1 MPRSINEQIREQAE
15 STKDWRHQG
24 EAVEAYALFDKVN
37 ACFFKSKLPQ
47 VVFGFDDSAKPEGS
61 YYFEGDS
68 MSLTS
73 HVDIPQDLGKK
84 WMIVAVI
91 HNAVH
96 TEQELFGS
104 KASWYHK
111 KKFRDKLEGFG
122 IKADATGETK
132 ELLPSFVDT
141 LLAMGEGE
149 LAEEIKISLDPIG
162 EVAFE
167 EALDSWTEAQT
178 DPFPDTSPS
187 QPPWGEAI
195 PLAVPEPTTT
205 VSILD
210 KPVKVNTSGNK
221 IKKWVCHCS
230 LETNGYK
237 QTLGRFWT
245 DPDITCNRC
254 DGLFY
259 EG

>member
-47 VVFGFDDSAKPEGS
+47 VVFGFDNNVKPEGL

-122 IKADATGETK
+122 IKADNSGETK

-141 LLAMGEGE
+141 LLSMGEGE
-149 LAEEIKISLDPIG
+149 LAEEIKISLEPT
-162 EVAFE
+162 VPFE
-167 EALDSWTEAQT
+167 EALDNWTEAPT
-178 DPFPDTSPS
+178 VEAD
-187 QPPWGEAI
+187 PPWGEEI
-195 PLAVPEPTTT
+195 PLVVPEPTKA

-237 QTLGRFWT
+237 QTVGRFWT

-254 DGLFY
+254 DLIFY

>member
-47 VVFGFDDSAKPEGS
+47 IVFGFDNSVKTEGS

-141 LLAMGEGE
+141 LLSMGEGE
-149 LAEEIKISLDPIG
+149 LAEEIKISLEPT
-162 EVAFE
+162 VPFE
-167 EALDSWTEAQT
+167 EALDNWTEAQT
-178 DPFPDTSPS
+178 DPFPNTSPS

-195 PLAVPEPTTT
+195 PLVVPEPTKA

-210 KPVKVNTSGNK
+210 KPVKVNSSDGK
-221 IKKWVCHCS
+221 FYSKWVCDCS
-230 LETNGYK
+230 VASTGAK
-237 QTLGRFWT
+237 QTVIRCYSV
-245 DPDITCNRC
+245 PDITCNRC
-254 DGLFY
+254 GIIFY